1 MSSSKQTNKDNA
13 MQQIEK
19 LMQQIPVK
27 DLDKYDIVFEK
38 IENKLS
44 KTEHLIHYFI
54 LVLECI
60 KRKGEYHQEF
70 AVLVENF
77 TRIYEID
84 SLYNRF
90 IESKNPF
97 YKQKAM
103 ELLEPNYGFMK
114 RTIYH
119 FKDIFSESNSYSEMF
134 TEGKL

>member
-1 MSSSKQTNKDNA
+1 
-13 MQQIEK
+13 MQQIEQ
-19 LMQQIPVK
+19 LMRKINIK
-27 DLDKYDIVFEK
+27 DLDKYDLVFEK

-54 LVLECI
+54 MVLECI
-60 KRKGEYHQEF
+60 KRKGEYNQKF
-70 AVLVENF
+70 AALVENF
-77 TRIYEID
+77 TKIYDID

-90 IESKNPF
+90 MESKNPY

-103 ELLEPNYGFMK
+103 ELLEPNYGFIK

-119 FKDIFSESNSYSEMF
+119 FKDIFSESNTYSEIF